1 MTLRRF
7 ATSECMEPSRDLD
20 KYGQYLFSGN
30 LTLVQI
36 DFQRRVAS
44 YANKSP
50 EEAKKA
56 AADDLYAMHW
66 GPTRVTLYN
75 LLLLAIVIDPMGREG
90 ILQVTRWL
98 ANEAQVPVNGRDVS
112 GTTAMHHAISTKP
125 SFDPEFAQI
134 LYDAGGDVMIRN
146 RYGETA
152 VFEAVKIMD
161 FIRAKGKPISG
172 LGSLAESESENPT
185 ALEKPEY
192 PSSSFTFDKP
202 PSRDG
207 RESTWKD
214 PNKPEFDSQ
223 KMSHL
228 RKYQEKEYR
237 EELKHETDE
246 QRRTSQEVPG
256 EKS

>member
-56 AADDLYAMHW
+56 AADALYAMHW

-75 LLLLAIVIDPMGREG
+75 LLLLATFIDPMGREG

-152 VFEAVKIMD
+152 VFEAVKVMD
-161 FIRAKGKPISG
+161 PDDAEQVERASG
-172 LGSLAESESENPT
+172 AIEFYLTHGGNMDIKDNDGAG
-185 ALEKPEY
+185 ARDVLEKIFRLYWKSEI
-192 PSSSFTFDKP
+192 
-202 PSRDG
+202 G
-207 RESTWKD
+207 RA
-214 PNKPEFDSQ
+214 
-223 KMSHL
+223 H
-228 RKYQEKEYR
+228 
-237 EELKHETDE
+237 
-246 QRRTSQEVPG
+246 V
-256 EKS
+256 